1 MILIKSFSG
10 IMKQLISGRLSPES
24 FAGIYTAF
32 TSPGVMFLEK
42 AIKPESGSSFS
53 LPNKNFNPD
62 SISS

>member
-1 MILIKSFSG
+1 
-10 IMKQLISGRLSPES
+10 MKQLISGRLSPES